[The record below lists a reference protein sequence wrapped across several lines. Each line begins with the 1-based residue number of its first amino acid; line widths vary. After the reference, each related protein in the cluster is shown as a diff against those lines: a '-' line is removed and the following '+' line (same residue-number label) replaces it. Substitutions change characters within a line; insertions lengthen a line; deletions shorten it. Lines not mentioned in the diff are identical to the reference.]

1 MANAVDRINGWMI
14 ERIGYVRREWARSA
28 PPAQRPGALALQ
40 FSERMAQA
48 GAWTGESMDVD
59 AARRLAITSA
69 WVYSD
74 IDLIAGRIAN
84 KAARPQVKRRV
95 GEDLEDVGNHAFEL
109 LLARPNAL
117 MPGSFLLRYTTWWLL
132 LSGNAYV
139 FVSSPQIGR
148 GEPAELW
155 PLVAGDVDPL
165 PDTLRPMVDGDGL
178 TIDYEYRVQGEPFT
192 LPGENVLHFRL
203 ANPFD
208 FWRGLSPLSAAFRA
222 IQSDYNLA
230 TWTRDF
236 FGADNAV
243 PTAVISLR
251 ETIGES
257 DFLRARDEIREE
269 FGGRRRTAITR
280 AGDFNVQ
287 TIQQTLQE
295 MQVVEGRTFSR
306 GEIDRVY
313 GVPEGLLSSGLSG
326 DSRLAAETVLAANM
340 LQPLA
345 DYMAEVWSGMVGRY
359 YGEDLLVES
368 ANLVPRDR
376 ALEVQ
381 EYQYYGQDRST
392 NENRQEMNLDRY
404 EHPLADVPVRLL
416 PYVAG
421 KGDASPSLS
430 MTEPAGVPS
439 MTGADAPVNVAMD
452 EALRSLNGHTPAA
465 AALGLREELRR
476 WQRVALRSV
485 RAGRPAGERAFESDV
500 LPAAIMQQIARA
512 LDGVDDE
519 ETVRRVFAEW
529 RADDLDTARTPTR
542 STGLDNA
549 ASKAEEGDEDPLEEA
564 KLRAEAELRRAWRQG
579 HQDLGALAELEAE
592 DAEPGRVFGPEWQGQ
607 YQTNLAQELRPAMLR
622 LSTQASNLVS
632 SLLNVSFE
640 LVNAGAQAWANRYS
654 YELISGLTQTTQ
666 QQVQAAISNWIASG
680 EPMPDLVRQLRG
692 IFDNPV
698 RAEMVASTE
707 VTRIYQ
713 QANEL
718 GWRQA
723 NQELDAG
730 VVGATWQTAADE
742 LVCPICAPLDGATRS
757 LESPGYLHP
766 ETGELLIMPAHPRC
780 RCWERPMLSKRNNAE
795 GQRNRERQ
803 AA

>member
-1 MANAVDRINGWMI
+1 MGNVVDRVNGWMI
-14 ERIGYVRREWARSA
+14 DRIAHVRREWARSA
-28 PPAQRPGALALQ
+28 PPAQRPAGLALQ
-40 FSERMAQA
+40 FANRMAYA
-48 GAWTGESMDVD
+48 GAWTGEEMDVD

-84 KAARPQVKRRV
+84 KAARPQVKRRI
-95 GEDLEDVGNHAFEL
+95 GEEIEDVGNHAFER

-117 MPGSFLLRYTTWWLL
+117 MPGSFLLRYTAWWLL

-139 FVSSPQIGR
+139 FVSSPRIGR

-155 PLVAGDVDPL
+155 PLVAGDMDPL
-165 PDTLRPMVDGDGL
+165 PDTLRETVGGDGL

-208 FWRGLSPLSAAFRA
+208 YWRGLSPLAAANRA

-236 FGADNAV
+236 FGEDNAV

-269 FGGRRRTAITR
+269 FGSRRRTAITR
-280 AGDFNVQ
+280 AGDFTVQ

-295 MQVVEGRTFSR
+295 MQVVEGRSFSR
-306 GEIDRVY
+306 SEIDRVY
-313 GVPEGLLSSGLSG
+313 GVPEGLLSGGLSG

-392 NENRQEMNLDRY
+392 NENRQQMNLDRY

-416 PYVAG
+416 TYVAG
-421 KGDASPSLS
+421 GLDTAQPP
-430 MTEPAGVPS
+430 TGPAEGVPAMS
-439 MTGADAPVNVAMD
+439 GADAPMNVVMD
-452 EALRSLNGHTPAA
+452 EAMRSLNGHTPAA

-485 RAGRPAGERAFESDV
+485 RAGHPAGERAFESEV

-519 ETVRRVFAEW
+519 ETVRRVFSQW
-529 RADDLDTARTPTR
+529 REDRQQ
-542 STGLDNA
+542 G
-549 ASKAEEGDEDPLEEA
+549 EGHGPAKGVEEDPLEDA
-564 KLRAEAELRRAWRQG
+564 KIRAEAELRRAWRAG
-579 HQDLGALAELEAE
+579 HQDLGALAELEDE
-592 DAEPGRVFGPEWQGQ
+592 EAEPGRVFGPAWQGK
-607 YQTNLAQELRPAMLR
+607 YQTNLAQELRPAVLR
-622 LSTQASNLVS
+622 LSTQASNLAA
-632 SLLNVSFE
+632 SLLNVSFD
-640 LVNAGAQAWANRYS
+640 LVNVGAQAWANQYS

-666 QQVQAAISNWIASG
+666 QQLQATIANWISSG

-707 VTRIYQ
+707 TTRIFQ

-718 GWRQA
+718 SWRQA

-730 VVGATWQTAADE
+730 IVGATWQTAADE
-742 LVCPICAPLDGATRS
+742 LVCDICGPLDGATRS

-766 ETGELLIMPAHPRC
+766 ETGELMIMPAHPRC